1 MPAFHDIGQT
11 MRAPILLFVTIAV
24 LAALAADLVF
34 YRGFRA
40 NAAVPPWEAALARR
54 VRNLSIPRAERDK
67 KNPVPVTSEYLE
79 EGRDS
84 FLTHCATCHGVDGS
98 GKTPVGSNLYPRVPD
113 LRSAA
118 TQNLSDG
125 EIHYIIENG
134 VQLTGMPA
142 WNRSGAGDDVWKLAL
157 FVRSLGPLSPGER
170 ARQSAFLAS
179 AHYTGSEAC
188 EKCHREIYARW
199 KKTPMANV
207 VRDPREHPEAITP
220 DLATNKVARFT
231 KDQVAFVYGS
241 RWKQRYFTKVG
252 DDYFPL
258 SAQWD
263 FADHSWRPYHVPDK
277 GGDWWTAF
285 YPSDNLQRP
294 TGPTCDGCHSVG
306 YDIHSRQVAEWNV
319 GCERCHGPG
328 SEHGAHPSRNNILN
342 PGQMDPVAS
351 SDTCI
356 QCHSQGQP
364 RSSPIEGKYYD
375 WPVGYNVG
383 LKLADYWKLE
393 DCTLGQTTFYY
404 FPDCT
409 AHKNRMQGNDF
420 AQSVMYRHGITC
432 ATCHDVH
439 GTSNYA
445 QLRKPADQI
454 CLDCHGPATANG
466 PHTATL
472 EEHTHHKAGSAGS
485 RCVSCHM
492 PAIETEGVPA
502 TFVHAHTFR
511 FITPEMTDKY
521 GIPNPCT
528 SCHNDKNTAWAENAI
543 SRWPERSAWR
553 TLP

>member
-1 MPAFHDIGQT
+1 
-11 MRAPILLFVTIAV
+11 MRKLIFLFLAIFV
-24 LAALAADLVF
+24 LAGLGADLLLR
-34 YRGFRA
+34 RGFRA
-40 NAAVPPWEAALARR
+40 NTPVLPWEAKLARG
-54 VRNLSIPRAERDK
+54 VRNLSVPGAERDK
-67 KNPVPVTSEYLE
+67 KNPVAARSEFLQQ
-79 EGRDS
+79 GRDS
-84 FLTHCATCHGVDGS
+84 FLMRCAACHGFDGS
-98 GKTPVGSNLYPRVPD
+98 GRTQVGTNLYPRVPD
-113 LRSAA
+113 LRSTL
-118 TQNLSDG
+118 TQNLTDG

-142 WNRSGAGDDVWKLAL
+142 WNTSGSEDDTWKLVL
-157 FVRSLGPLSPGER
+157 FVRSLAPLGPHEGQQ
-170 ARQSAFLAS
+170 QSAVIVS
-179 AHYTGSEAC
+179 AHYTGSQSC
-188 EKCHREIYARW
+188 EKCHQEIYLRW

-207 VRDPREHPEAITP
+207 VRDPREHPEAIAA
-220 DLATNKVARFT
+220 DLATNNVARFA

-241 RWKQRYFTKVG
+241 LWKQRYFTKVG

-258 SAQWD
+258 PVQWD
-263 FADHSWRPYHVPDK
+263 FANHAWRPYHVPEK

-285 YPSDNLQRP
+285 YPSENMHRP

-306 YDIHSRQVAEWNV
+306 YDIHTKQVAEWNV

-328 SEHGAHPSRNNILN
+328 GEHVAHPSSSNIVN
-342 PGQMDPVAS
+342 PGQMDSMAAN
-351 SDTCI
+351 DTCI

-364 RSSPIEGKYYD
+364 RTSPIEGKYYD
-375 WPVGYNVG
+375 WPVGYSVG

-439 GTSNYA
+439 GTQNYA

-454 CLDCHGPATANG
+454 CLDCHGPSAANG
-466 PHTATL
+466 PRTATL
-472 EEHTHHKAGSAGS
+472 QEHTHHKEGSPGS
-485 RCVSCHM
+485 QCIACHM
-492 PAIETEGVPA
+492 PAIESEGVPG
-502 TFVHAHTFR
+502 TSVHAHTFR
-511 FITPEMTDKY
+511 FVTPEMTEKY

-528 SCHNDKNTAWAENAI
+528 SCHKEKNTAWAEDAI
-543 SRWPERSAWR
+543 SRWPERSRWR